1 MQLSV
6 NEIYLRAFIE
16 WQTGAT
22 SLVFSCGGRVTVR
35 VLGLGLELGLGLR
48 LGLRLG
54 FGFKVL
60 ELGFKVRVHQVQ

>member
-35 VLGLGLELGLGLR
+35 VLGLGLELGL
-48 LGLRLG
+48 
-54 FGFKVL
+54 
-60 ELGFKVRVHQVQ
+60 RVTIRATIRIWV